1 MGTGGRSLAEVE
13 QLSRAQRLD
22 VAALSGGVS
31 RMTRG
36 DQRTLSRAEKL
47 LRIRA
52 YSTDPLVLGHVLGP
66 LLVPEQ
72 PEYADADA
80 EGAELLRESGADE
93 EYAAAVADELV
104 GRNYGCGLGD

>member
-1 MGTGGRSLAEVE
+1 MRASD
-13 QLSRAQRLD
+13 LSTVQRLA

-36 DQRTLSRAEKL
+36 DLRDLSRPEKL

-52 YSTDPLVLGHVLGP
+52 YSTDPLVLGQVLGP
-66 LLVPEQ
+66 LLVPEW
-72 PEYADADA
+72 PEYAAADA

-93 EYAAAVADELV
+93 AYAQAVAEELRERNW
-104 GRNYGCGLGD
+104 GRGAGG